1 LCKKD
6 EEEEEDISRV
16 LFVTFQC
23 FEYKVFDFQANL
35 IKIFQQFSKPAK
47 TLPLSPYVQA
57 DSPNLLTDVIL
68 LLLGSHGRKRNYFF
82 NSLL

>member
-35 IKIFQQFSKPAK
+35 IKIFQQFSKPA
-47 TLPLSPYVQA
+47 
-57 DSPNLLTDVIL
+57 
-68 LLLGSHGRKRNYFF
+68 
-82 NSLL
+82 SLCAS